1 MKMYDVLR
9 GRFSYP
15 LLLIIAL
22 FLAWRGAPLS
32 AQNATISPEMGN
44 LVAAY
49 TWGVSEVGFER
60 GLSALWQHKQLPI
73 TYSTSD
79 APTLSKDGVMGN
91 HTCNFHYYAKKD
103 GHGVPG
109 PRKLIHFAG
118 KHPTYTC
125 LALPHGYTIQGYR
138 IVIKNNLKTPDD
150 NPLFDILGGKVPFGR
165 LKDWTFGEVEKS
177 NVILSGAPVNPTFK
191 PGYSVTLSAS
201 NVSNTNTFTIERHG
215 TDLGHI
221 LYFCLAGNTGHG
233 RTAAFTYESIELWFT
248 ANTNF
253 EYKLQPAME
262 YTKAVSLSANDM
274 PLGKMDLGELK
285 SRTKN
290 GRTYFCYDQDE
301 SREVMATVNL
311 FEEGAHNAGTWSAN
325 HGQKKIRVVES
336 NNEPWYILKDG
347 TYYVEAPNS
356 AMVRSKDGETK
367 MSVGYRIVGAKVHY
381 RKGQYKDAGFTL
393 RASYGGLSDYFLDGR
408 CEWTKTPVT
417 WHTNAAGELY
427 TIVDGVI
434 KYMWFDRPDPSKKE
448 FDVKIS
454 ETNKHAR
461 VRWAGNRPY
470 IHYPGLGY
478 ENLYLRLHIGD
489 KKAVMHEDAFQS
501 TDPYAV
507 RGDVVLGVGQ
517 STNFRITTY
526 GPSGEASDPQTRMV
540 TVAGG
545 TQEGAFFVGNKFNND
560 AIKFKIEPYG
570 GGSTD
575 AMVNISLIMEPLN
588 PYIKSV
594 DVVCHGAHNV
604 EQVRTFEATDFNLGG
619 EKFTFKVPK
628 GLFTGAKF
636 QFSFRNLKSD
646 FADDTYGNC
655 PGTHNSRYSFVQS
668 DYYKAVNEDI
678 YAHKDIV
685 ANYDYKKKVNVELA
699 GNIAFPFNN
708 AADLINTTSSGVKNY
723 FSERPFSVAAYQ
735 AMTGKVETDING
747 HKSIKNE
754 SGKFV
759 KENAQL
765 QDKETKTMYL
775 YTTDETRYNIAPT
788 TKEQHRAFAYYHT
801 VIKLEIGNYEAKVKW
816 KSIYNK
822 PMYYKNNAENHY
834 QSTRMVGAEIQT
846 TESGM
851 EGNKHQLGATS
862 EFGYLTLKQIIDVL
876 KESIAKGTDYDVPKS
891 LSEVLYVDNSKLFD
905 VIPETHDQKLKP
917 MLEGL
922 RGELAKNALIFL
934 PYRAESLASV
944 DNVAIQRTDGKGFDG
959 HSNII
964 LTDKHPFFTP
974 YNVQLKPEA
983 YATYTRDVTVQ
994 GKGRVKFASVVLP
1007 YALSLDGS
1015 AMHSNAVGQQS
1026 KFFLAKMKSNA
1037 LTLKSEKK
1045 KEGADYDVVAKFDFL
1060 TSIPKSEANVPYI
1073 VMVAGGYGNGNV
1085 SFVATEKGA
1094 LIEKTPTTQTGLV
1107 DGYEVQSKLDNTPVK
1122 FKSYYTY
1129 SGRVLNKA
1137 GNEMVFYFSLDRFV
1151 AFKNLKKSQLFLFP
1165 FRTFFH
1171 FENQGLHLAKSLNS
1185 FEIGLDG
1192 EEGSTSTDIDDVQE
1206 EVVLKVTVS
1215 TGQITAEATKN
1226 VPLAIY
1232 TMSGQCAARAM
1243 IKSGETR
1250 TFYLSPGVYLVN
1262 GKKMIV
1268 N

>member
-1 MKMYDVLR
+1 MKTYDVLR
-9 GRFSYP
+9 SRMSYP
-15 LLLIIAL
+15 LLLIVAL
-22 FLAWRGAPLS
+22 LLAWRSAPLS

-44 LVAAY
+44 LIAAY
-49 TWGVSEVGFER
+49 TWAHNEVGFER

-73 TYSTSD
+73 SYSSSD
-79 APTLSKDGVMGN
+79 NPTLSKGGVMGN
-91 HTCNFHYYAKKD
+91 HSCNFHYYRKKD
-103 GHGVPG
+103 KYGIPG
-109 PRKLIHFAG
+109 PMKLIHFAG
-118 KHPTYTC
+118 KHPVYSSI
-125 LALPHGYTIQGYR
+125 ALPNGYTITGYR
-138 IVIKNNLKTPDD
+138 IVVKNNLKAPEDQE
-150 NPLFDILGGKVPFGR
+150 LFDILKGKLPFGR
-165 LKDWTFGEVEKS
+165 WHDWTFGEVEKK
-177 NVILSGAPVNPTFK
+177 NIRTDGQAINPVFRSDAK
-191 PGYSVTLSAS
+191 ITLSNS
-201 NVSNTNTFTIERHG
+201 NVSDTKTLSIERHG
-215 TDLGHI
+215 ADLGHI
-221 LYFCLAGNTGHG
+221 LYFCFAGNTGHG
-233 RTAAFTYESIELWFT
+233 VLAGLTYESIELWFT
-248 ANTNF
+248 AKSSF
-253 EYKLQPAME
+253 EYKLQPRLE
-262 YTKAVSLSANDM
+262 YTKEVSLSENDM

-285 SRTKN
+285 SREKN

-311 FEEGAHNAGTWSAN
+311 FEEGAHSWGTWDGN
-325 HGQKKIRVVES
+325 QGQKKIRVVES
-336 NNEPWYILKDG
+336 AGDPWYILQDG
-347 TYYVEAPNS
+347 NYFVEAPNAAS
-356 AMVRSKDGETK
+356 VRKKGGDMK
-367 MSVGYRIVGAKVHY
+367 IPVGYRIVGAKLHY
-381 RKGQYKDAGFTL
+381 KKGEYKDAGFTL
-393 RASYGGLSDYFLDGR
+393 RASYSGHSDYYLDGR
-408 CEWTKTPVT
+408 CEWTHVPFT
-417 WHTNAAGELY
+417 WHSTAAGELY
-427 TIVDGVI
+427 TIIDGTV
-434 KYMWFDRPDPSKKE
+434 KYMWFDRTDPSKNE
-448 FDVKIS
+448 YEVKVS
-454 ETNKHAR
+454 EVNKHQP
-461 VRWAGNRPY
+461 VRWKNDQPFFLG
-470 IHYPGLGY
+470 GLTKS
-478 ENLYLRLHIGD
+478 EKFSLRMHTGD
-489 KKAVMHEDAFQS
+489 KKAVMHEDVFQGG
-501 TDPYAV
+501 DPYGK
-507 RGDVVLGVGQ
+507 RGETILGVGQ
-517 STNFRITTY
+517 STNFKVTVY
-526 GPSGEASDPQTRMV
+526 GPSGKPDDPLTKTQV
-540 TVAGG
+540 VSSG
-545 TQEGAFFVGNKFNND
+545 TPEGFLQLGQFNND
-560 AIKFKIEPYG
+560 AVKFKIEPWG
-570 GGSTD
+570 GGPTK

-594 DVVCHGAHNV
+594 DVVCHGAHNI
-604 EQVRTFEATDFNLGG
+604 EQVRTFEATDFSLGG
-619 EKFTFKVPK
+619 EKFTFKVPQ
-628 GLFTGAKF
+628 GLFKGAKF

-646 FADDTYGNC
+646 YADDTYGNC

-685 ANYDYKKKVNVELA
+685 ANYDYKAKVKVEMA
-699 GNIAFPFNN
+699 GNIPFPFNN
-708 AADLINTTSSGVKNY
+708 AADLINTTSGGVTKY
-723 FSERPFSVAAYQ
+723 FTEKQFSLAAYQ
-735 AMTGKVETDING
+735 AMAGKVVTDING
-747 HKSIKNE
+747 VKSTKTE
-754 SGKFV
+754 LGKFT

-816 KSIYNK
+816 KSIYDK

-834 QSTRMVGAEIQT
+834 QSTKMVGAEIQT

-862 EFGYLTLKQIIDVL
+862 EFGYLTLKQIIDVM

-917 MLEGL
+917 MLEEL
-922 RGELAKNALIFL
+922 RGKLAKNALIFL
-934 PYRAESLASV
+934 PYRAESLASI

-983 YATYTRDVTVQ
+983 YATYTRNVTVQ

-1007 YALSLDGS
+1007 YALSLDGC

-1026 KFFLAKMKSNA
+1026 KFFLAKMMSNA

-1073 VMVAGGYGNGNV
+1073 VMVAGGYGDGNV

-1107 DGYEVQSKLDNTPVK
+1107 GGYEVQSKLDNSPVK

-1151 AFKNLKKSQLFLFP
+1151 AFKNLNKAKLYLFP

-1171 FENQGLHLAKSLNS
+1171 FENQGLYLAKSLNS

-1226 VPLAIY
+1226 VPLTIY

-1243 IKSGETR
+1243 IKAGEAR